1 MGEILATRYL
11 YDEDEDPKNAVIRH
25 FHDELEDEKKRV
37 ESCNIIIGLLIFI
50 VIVIIVKFG

>member
-1 MGEILATRYL
+1 MGEFLATRYL

-50 VIVIIVKFG
+50 VIIVKFG